1 VRKSDLLAEL
11 TGVMSD
17 GVAQDLLA
25 ELTGVMS
32 DGVAQDLLAELTD
45 VMSDGV
51 AQDLRILSIGVDN
64 NPWGQYQSL
73 ITTLIRRILIFGVSE
88 KYVLLYYFLII
99 GSKIKCYRPDYLA
112 FRQNFNYIFT
122 LPTCLK

>member
-1 VRKSDLLAEL
+1 MRKS
-11 TGVMSD
+11 
-17 GVAQDLLA
+17 DLLA